1 VHCRKKKLK
10 RIFYRL
16 FIQIKV
22 HILTMGNKDP
32 QLMYRCKIFDIWEE
46 EVLLPDGK
54 STKQN
59 WIDHK
64 PTVAVAA
71 VNDQSEILLIRQYRN
86 SIKKNILEIPAGT
99 MESTEVSPVIC
110 AQRELAEETG
120 FQAGKFVQLFEG
132 YLLPGY
138 CNEYMYFFLAR
149 DLFAGPLPP
158 DEDEFIEII
167 PTSFFRAKEL
177 LKQRD
182 IIDVKTALG
191 IILADNYISSGQFF

>member
-1 VHCRKKKLK
+1 
-10 RIFYRL
+10 
-16 FIQIKV
+16 
-22 HILTMGNKDP
+22 MGNKDT

-64 PTVAVAA
+64 PTVAVVA
-71 VNDQSEILLIRQYRN
+71 VNDREEILLIRQYRN

-99 MESTEVSPVIC
+99 MENTEISPVMC

-149 DLFAGPLPP
+149 DLFAEPLPP

-177 LKQRD
+177 LKQLD

-191 IILADNYISSGQFF
+191 IILADNYISSGQPF